1 MAEENA
7 QPRNLPTLPQDEQA
21 QKQHEDIARV
31 LENARQ
37 LVKPI
42 VKKEAEGE
50 VITTELYALRLKAV
64 HK

>member
-1 MAEENA
+1 MADERP
-7 QPRNLPTLPQDEQA
+7 QPDNLPPSTQEERKEQ
-21 QKQHEDIARV
+21 ENVARV

-50 VITTELYALRLKAV
+50 VITTELYALRLKAA
-64 HK
+64 HA